1 MEVSKKLQFNPIV
14 QDVKK
19 GAPRFYDGPIYWNY
33 GCFPQ
38 TWEDPDAKTLS
49 DSKGNPYK
57 GDKYANTAAC
67 SPVMNADDCCYFLC
81 AVTRSM
87 PSK

>member
-1 MEVSKKLQFNPIV
+1 MEVSKKLDFNPIV

-57 GDKYANTAAC
+57 GDKCVALLYIC
-67 SPVMNADDCCYFLC
+67 
-81 AVTRSM
+81 
-87 PSK
+87 